1 MDPLSDVLDVFR
13 LSAGLFYSGRL
24 CSVVSLGG
32 DGDPGSGAGLGQF
45 HILTGGRMD
54 VLVPGHGHYRFDTP
68 GLLCFPRPLQHRF
81 EPDAEQPPELACA
94 SVRFGLDADNP
105 LARALPDVL
114 WLPAGELGATAALI
128 GCLRDETRCELPGR
142 VASVNRLF
150 EVLLLRVMRQMIAE
164 SRLDTGLLAAL
175 SDRQLS
181 RALAAIHVKPEQPWT
196 VEGMAVA
203 AAMSRPRFAAR
214 FHEVMGQ
221 TPAHYLASWRIG
233 LAQRWLLQGKPMDWI
248 AGQVGYD
255 SASALARAFR
265 RHVGQAPRQWLVAKA
280 NAGLA

>member
-1 MDPLSDVLDVFR
+1 M
-13 LSAGLFYSGRL
+13 
-24 CSVVSLGG
+24 C
-32 DGDPGSGAGLGQF
+32 
-45 HILTGGRMD
+45 
-54 VLVPGHGHYRFDTP
+54 
-68 GLLCFPRPLQHRF
+68 
-81 EPDAEQPPELACA
+81 
-94 SVRFGLDADNP
+94 
-105 LARALPDVL
+105 
-114 WLPAGELGATAALI
+114 
-128 GCLRDETRCELPGR
+128 
-142 VASVNRLF
+142 NRLF